1 MSALEETFALHCRAA
16 VVPEPVREFRF
27 ALPRLFR
34 ADFAWPGQMILAEIE
49 GGVWTGGR
57 HTRGSGFTADCEKYN
72 IAAAL
77 GYRVFRFTGD
87 QVKSG
92 AAIKTI
98 EAVFAKEAA

>member
-1 MSALEETFALHCRAA
+1 MSALEEIFALHCRAGA
-16 VVPEPVREFRF
+16 VPAVIREFRF
-27 ALPRLFR
+27 APPRMFR
-34 ADFAWPGQMILAEIE
+34 ADFAWPAHMILAEIE

-57 HTRGSGFTADCEKYN
+57 HTRGAGFTKDCEKQNY
-72 IAAAL
+72 AAAL

-98 EAVFAKEAA
+98 EAVFAKEAS